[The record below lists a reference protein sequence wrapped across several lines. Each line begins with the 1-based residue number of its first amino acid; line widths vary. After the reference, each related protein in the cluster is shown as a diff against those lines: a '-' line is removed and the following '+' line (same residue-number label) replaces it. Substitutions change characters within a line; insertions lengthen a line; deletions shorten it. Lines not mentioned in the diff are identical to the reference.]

1 VVNKIRGLFVTLA
14 QVLKYASK
22 TGQILAS
29 NETIENRMAVCRSC
43 GFLMGSRCEHCGCN
57 MPIKV
62 GLFAAVCPIGKWDIQ
77 I

>member
-1 VVNKIRGLFVTLA
+1 MVKKIRGLFVTLA

-29 NETIENRMAVCRSC
+29 NEIIETRMVVCRDC
-43 GFLMGSRCEHCGCN
+43 EFLMGSKCEHCGCN
-57 MPIKV
+57 MPIKI
-62 GLFAAVCPIGKWDIQ
+62 GLFAAVCPIGKWGIQ